1 MNRFRKI
8 AGAIT
13 LTLVL
18 GIILVAFVLGDVA
31 GVSGALRMAGA
42 DPVVS
47 RIGGW
52 HLGPIT
58 LGGTTITGRE
68 VRDQFGRELEQI
80 NSRSGTRLT
89 NDQAIMLGL
98 PTRALRSLE
107 QRRLL
112 DRAIA
117 DLGIVVSDEQIRQ
130 NIAET
135 PAFQGPDGK
144 FSRGQFQGVLQ
155 NLRLTE
161 GQYISDLRRD
171 IALSQMLGMTSGVA
185 TPTIVRDA
193 LFRYRREQ
201 RIAEVVA
208 VEGAKM
214 TDVPAPTDEQIKAY
228 YDANA
233 RRFDLPERRS
243 LSFVALTPEDVAGD
257 VQVTEE
263 QLRGVFNDRK
273 ADFDKPEKRDID
285 QVLVNDEA
293 QAKKIAELVAGGK
306 SLEEAGKDVT
316 GKDIIKL
323 GTLTPRDLPGELA
336 KAAFEP
342 QAPGL
347 AAPVKTGLG
356 WHVVRI
362 NKIEPGQTATFESV
376 KDQLEREYRA
386 QMAPDLLVK
395 RIEELEKTLARVD
408 NLDTAA
414 EQLHLKVRKVED
426 VDAEGRDAAGKVV
439 VEGPWATELLAAA
452 FRLRSGETGGVGETK
467 AGHLYV
473 VRTDKVTPIRT
484 PSLDEAKARVVA
496 AWTEIERRK
505 VAITRAK
512 EIADRAN
519 AVAELAALARTVRAE
534 VKTSQAIT
542 RTQTDA
548 GAGLSAPLV
557 IKLFELELGKSTAVT
572 IDDGA
577 AVVRLREIIP
587 ADPAAQ
593 TAEVEKLGKELDTAA
608 ANDLAGQLVASLER
622 RYGLQRDA
630 AAFASLFRP
639 EQQQ

>member
-1 MNRFRKI
+1 MSRFRKI

-13 LTLVL
+13 LALVL
-18 GIILVAFVLGDVA
+18 GVILVAFVLGDVA
-31 GVSGALRMAGA
+31 GVSGALRMASA

-52 HLGPIT
+52 HLGPFT
-58 LGGTTITGRE
+58 LGGTTIKGRE
-68 VRDQFGRELEQI
+68 VRDQFSRELEQI
-80 NSRSGTRLT
+80 NSRSGTRLS

-98 PTRALRSLE
+98 PTRALRNLE
-107 QRRLL
+107 QRMLL

-117 DLGIVVSDEQIRQ
+117 DLGIVVSDDQIRQ
-130 NIAET
+130 NIAQT
-135 PAFQGPDGK
+135 PAFYGPDGQ
-144 FSRGQFQGVLQ
+144 FSRAQFQGVLQ

-161 GQYISDLRRD
+161 GQYIADLRRD
-171 IALSQMLGMTSGVA
+171 IALGQMLGMTGGVA
-185 TPTIVRDA
+185 TPKIVRDA

-201 RIAEVVA
+201 RVAEVVA
-208 VEGAKM
+208 VQGAKM
-214 TDVPAPTDEQIKAY
+214 TDVPAPTDEQIKTY

-233 RRFDLPERRS
+233 KRFDLPERRS
-243 LSFVALTPEDVAGD
+243 LSFIALTPEDVAGD

-263 QLRGVFNDRK
+263 QLRSTFNDRK

-306 SLEEAGKDVT
+306 SLEDASKEAAGKDV
-316 GKDIIKL
+316 IKL
-323 GTLTPRDLPGELA
+323 GTMTQRDLPGELA

-342 QAPGL
+342 KEPGL

-362 NKIEPGQTATFESV
+362 NKIEPGQTATFELV

-386 QMAPDLLVK
+386 QVAPDLLVK

-414 EQLHLKVRKVED
+414 EQLHLKVRKAED

-439 VEGPWATELLAAA
+439 VDGPWAADLLAAA
-452 FRLRSGETGGVGETK
+452 FRLRGGETGGVGETK

-473 VRTDKVTPIRT
+473 VRADKVTPTRT
-484 PSLDEAKARVVA
+484 PSLDEAKDRVTA

-505 VAITRAK
+505 LAVTRAK

-519 AVAELAALARTVRAE
+519 AVAELAALARTVRSE

-548 GAGLSAPLV
+548 AAGLAGPLV
-557 IKLFELELGKSTAVT
+557 AKLFELELGKAAAVT
-572 IDDGA
+572 TDDGA
-577 AVVRLREIIP
+577 AVVRLREIVP
-587 ADPAAQ
+587 ADPA
-593 TAEVEKLGKELDTAA
+593 TAAAEAEKLGKELDTAG
-608 ANDLAGQLVASLER
+608 ANDLAGQLVATLER

-630 AAFASLFRP
+630 AAFASLFRT